1 MILLF
6 SYINNINIKN
16 TNMLDYNERIINAME
31 KQTEVMERIVDA
43 LNVIA
48 DSIERLK
55 EKDAINKGKNI
66 LNG

>member
-1 MILLF
+1 
-6 SYINNINIKN
+6 
-16 TNMLDYNERIINAME
+16 MLDYNERIINAME